1 MRLKDSI
8 NEERSTAAECRAL
21 FLQEAAQFRL
31 LCDILTADEQ
41 RSRSSFDDAAHRSME
56 SAAGV
61 FREYILPWT
70 RRMVIKACIRAMWT
84 EIQNLARRF
93 SPAMAPAF
101 PDRVRPEP
109 AYQVTL
115 KALKGE
121 LVYLDALSRFVFVM
135 RVLENYSRRETAL
148 LLGIDEI
155 TCAAAL
161 SSTRRLI
168 PEHLNSSMTAQSA
181 TTA

>member
-1 MRLKDSI
+1 MRLRSDI
-8 NEERSTAAECRAL
+8 NEERSTAAECHAL
-21 FLQEAAQFRL
+21 FMHEAAQFRL

-41 RSRSSFDDAAHRSME
+41 LSRSSFDDAAHRSME

-70 RRMVIKACIRAMWT
+70 RRMVIKSCIRVMWT
-84 EIQNLARRF
+84 EIQNKARR
-93 SPAMAPAF
+93 SSSVITQAL
-101 PDRVRPEP
+101 PDRVGSEP
-109 AYQVTL
+109 ICQVTL

-121 LVYLDALSRFVFVM
+121 LVHLDALSRFVFVM

-161 SSTRRLI
+161 SSTRSLMLQ
-168 PEHLNSSMTAQSA
+168 HVTSSMAVQSA